1 MFITRELGTGTKIA
15 FVLLFIRCLSM
26 YVPVSVC
33 LHGGGGQRTILGV
46 TSQELSILFFET
58 GSLMACELG
67 SAGLAE
73 DPSVCVSPTPGLQV
87 HPTTLSFL
95 QRCWGFNRG
104 PYVCKVS
111 TFLTEP
117 FLWLRLHFQISLS
130 PVWAGA
136 QFAHSQNCT

>member
-1 MFITRELGTGTKIA
+1 
-15 FVLLFIRCLSM
+15 M

-46 TSQELSILFFET
+46 TLQELSILSFET
-58 GSLMACELG
+58 GSIIGPVACELG

-73 DPSVCVSPTPGLQV
+73 DPCVCVSPTPGLQV

-111 TFLTEP
+111 TFLTAISPAAASFSNLPLTNVGWSSISSLTELHLMTP
-117 FLWLRLHFQISLS
+117 FH
-130 PVWAGA
+130 P
-136 QFAHSQNCT
+136 